1 VSESGS
7 RARLI
12 PPDPLKCGPVL
23 ADPALV
29 RDGTC
34 PICDADV
41 PMSGDESV
49 GETVYCAY
57 CEAPLRFS
65 RMSVSEV
72 PMLTEEDE
80 A

>member
-1 VSESGS
+1 M
-7 RARLI
+7 
-12 PPDPLKCGPVL
+12 
-23 ADPALV
+23 

-49 GETVYCAY
+49 GETVYCTY

-65 RMSVSEV
+65 RMSISEV

>member
-1 VSESGS
+1 MPGSGP

-12 PPDPLKCGPVL
+12 GPDPLKRCFLL
-23 ADPALV
+23 ADPAPV

-41 PMSGDESV
+41 PMSGDESLGDV
-49 GETVYCAY
+49 VYCTY

-65 RMSVSEV
+65 KMSVTEI
-72 PMLTEEDE
+72 PKLTEEDE